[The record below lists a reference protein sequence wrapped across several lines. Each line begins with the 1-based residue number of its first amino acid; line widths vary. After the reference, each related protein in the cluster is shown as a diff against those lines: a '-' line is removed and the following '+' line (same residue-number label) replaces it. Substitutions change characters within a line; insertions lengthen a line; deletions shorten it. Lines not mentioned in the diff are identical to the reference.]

1 MSRRV
6 VITGIGVVTPLGT
19 GVAEFK
25 EKLFSGQSAILPMES
40 FDTSH
45 LPSHLGAEITDFSP
59 KDFLGGKAIRK
70 MDKISRMTAVAAKL
84 AVEDANLEIDNTNRD
99 RLGIILGISMG
110 STDVSI
116 KIADTLF
123 NEGPTMIN
131 PILVPNTVMNAPA
144 GHASIVLGFRGI
156 NSTVNHKEASAET
169 AIAYAASEIM
179 NGRADAM
186 LAGGAEIITPFPFEV
201 LTRFKALSPTDGGV
215 EGARPFDKKRNG
227 PIQGEGAGI
236 ILMESLES
244 AKKRGV
250 NIQGEVLGWG
260 MSAAPSAPND
270 WPDDTIGPVLA
281 MKRAIKSA
289 DISTGEVDYI
299 NASANGGVR
308 LDLLEAKSIQEV
320 FYDTGNKPLISSIK
334 GALGESYSSGGIRAA
349 TSVISLKDG
358 IIPPTLNLD
367 DPIIPLNFVVEKSRD
382 ENIKTAMINGFS
394 SGGTFVSIILGKF
407 DESPST

>member
-6 VITGIGVVTPLGT
+6 VITGIGVVTPLGV

-25 EKLFSGQSAILPMES
+25 KRLFSGQSAILPMES

-45 LPSHLGAEITDFSP
+45 LPSHLGAEITDFDP
-59 KDFLGGKAIRK
+59 KNFLGGKAIRK
-70 MDKISRMTAVAAKL
+70 MDKISRMTAVTAKL
-84 AVEDANLEIDNTNRD
+84 AVEDANLEIDDTNRD
-99 RLGIILGISMG
+99 RIGIILGISMG

-123 NEGPTMIN
+123 NEGPMMIN

-144 GHASIVLGFRGI
+144 GHASIALGFRGV
-156 NSTVNHKEASAET
+156 NSTVNHKGSSAET
-169 AIAYAASEIM
+169 AIAYAASEII

-201 LTRFKALSPTDGGV
+201 LTRFKALSPTDGGK

-236 ILMESLES
+236 ILLESLES

-260 MSAAPSAPND
+260 MSAAPSGPND
-270 WPDDTIGPVLA
+270 WPDDTKGPVLA
-281 MKRAIKSA
+281 MKRAIKSTGL
-289 DISTGEVDYI
+289 STKEIDYI

-308 LDLLEAKSIQEV
+308 LDHLEAKSIQEV

-367 DPIIPLNFVVEKSRD
+367 DPIIPLNFVVEKSRK

-407 DESPST
+407 VESPST